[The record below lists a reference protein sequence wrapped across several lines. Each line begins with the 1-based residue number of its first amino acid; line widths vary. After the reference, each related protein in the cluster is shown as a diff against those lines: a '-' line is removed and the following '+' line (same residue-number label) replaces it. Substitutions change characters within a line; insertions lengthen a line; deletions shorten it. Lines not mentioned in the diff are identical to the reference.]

1 MLAFLALLCY
11 NAITGSVWSSSPRL
25 PTISHRP
32 TILACFGAAT
42 TRMCEDLSYMK
53 IMDYAR
59 EIKSRL
65 TMPEMMLH
73 YGFELDRAGFCKCP
87 LHSEKS
93 GSFKAYPGD
102 RGFSC
107 FGCGAHGS
115 VIDFVMLYFGL
126 SFKDALVKINEDFS
140 IGLPIGEK
148 LDRRKQLEMN
158 KSAFE
163 RKRKI
168 EAEKKRREQIE
179 NDYWAAFDEWKRLDD
194 NRRNYAPKS
203 PTDPIHPLFVE
214 ALKNIDGAEYNLSC
228 AEIARYEYE
237 KRNSHDS

>member
-1 MLAFLALLCY
+1 MLAFLAQSCY
-11 NAITGSVWSSSPRL
+11 NAITGSVWSSSPRWL
-25 PTISHRP
+25 TISHRP
-32 TILACFGAAT
+32 TILACFGTAT
-42 TRMCEDLSYMK
+42 TRMCEDLSYRN
-53 IMDYAR
+53 IMDYAS

-126 SFKDALVKINEDFS
+126 SFKDALVKINDDFS
-140 IGLPIGEK
+140 LGLPIGEK
-148 LDRRKQLEMN
+148 LDRRKQLEMQRQ
-158 KSAFE
+158 AFM
-163 RKRKI
+163 RKREMNAQKQKAQ
-168 EAEKKRREQIE
+168 ELE
-179 NDYWAAFDEWKRLDD
+179 NAYWTAFDEWKRLDD
-194 NRRNYAPKS
+194 NKRNYAPKT
-203 PTDPIHPLFVE
+203 PTEPLHPLFVE
-214 ALKNIDGAEYNLSC
+214 ALKNIAGAEYNLSC

>member
-1 MLAFLALLCY
+1 M
-11 NAITGSVWSSSPRL
+11 R
-25 PTISHRP
+25 
-32 TILACFGAAT
+32 
-42 TRMCEDLSYMK
+42 EDLSYMK

-140 IGLPIGEK
+140 LGLPIGEK
-148 LDRRKQLEMN
+148 LDRRKQLEIN
-158 KSAFE
+158 KASFE

-179 NDYWAAFDEWKRLDD
+179 SDYWEAFDEWKRLDD

-203 PTDPIHPLFVE
+203 PTEPLHPLFVE
-214 ALKNIDGAEYNLSC
+214 ALKNIATAEYNLSC

-237 KRNSHDS
+237 KRNSRDS

>member
-1 MLAFLALLCY
+1 MLAFLAQSCY
-11 NAITGSVWSSSPRL
+11 NAITGSVWSSSPRWL
-25 PTISHRP
+25 NNFTSTDDPRVFWY
-32 TILACFGAAT
+32 CYYQM
-42 TRMCEDLSYMK
+42 REDLSYMK

-126 SFKDALVKINEDFS
+126 SFKDALVKINDDFS
-140 IGLPIGEK
+140 LGLPIGEK
-148 LDRRKQLEMN
+148 MDRRKQLEMQRQ
-158 KSAFE
+158 AFM
-163 RKRKI
+163 RKREMNAKK
-168 EAEKKRREQIE
+168 AEQERLE
-179 NDYWAAFDEWKRLDD
+179 NAYWEAFDEWKRLDD
-194 NRRNYAPKS
+194 NRRNYAPKTPS
-203 PTDPIHPLFVE
+203 EPLHPLFVE
-214 ALKNIDGAEYNLSC
+214 ALKNIAGAEYNLSC

-237 KRNSHDS
+237 NRNSRNS

>member
-1 MLAFLALLCY
+1 
-11 NAITGSVWSSSPRL
+11 
-25 PTISHRP
+25 
-32 TILACFGAAT
+32 
-42 TRMCEDLSYMK
+42 MK

-203 PTDPIHPLFVE
+203 PTEPLHPLFVE

>member
-1 MLAFLALLCY
+1 MAEQ
-11 NAITGSVWSSSPRL
+11 S
-25 PTISHRP
+25 
-32 TILACFGAAT
+32 
-42 TRMCEDLSYMK
+42 TRNTNEVVL
-53 IMDYAR
+53 IMDYAS

-140 IGLPIGEK
+140 LGLPIGEK
-148 LDRRKQLEMN
+148 LDRRKQLEIN
-158 KSAFE
+158 KASFE

-168 EAEKKRREQIE
+168 EAEKKRKEQIE
-179 NDYWAAFDEWKRLDD
+179 NAYWTAFDEWKRLDD
-194 NRRNYAPKS
+194 NKRNYAPKT
-203 PTDPIHPLFVE
+203 PTEHLHPLFVD
-214 ALKNIDGAEYNLSC
+214 ALKNISGAEYRLEC